1 MREAVPVE
9 GAERSVFEPLQLSA
23 VRDPADGVERG
34 AEPGEEVGGETFR
47 VCAIGRKQKD
57 VVLAGA
63 GGGPDVRICCGR
75 NPLGIDGGADARTL
89 HDVADVRR
97 QSVRNIHHGMYFV
110 PLAEPDA
117 FGDLRPGIAVYGS
130 GGGVVT
136 ARENVAQARPGG
148 SECSRREN
156 HVARDA
162 LRCGV

>member
-1 MREAVPVE
+1 
-9 GAERSVFEPLQLSA
+9 
-23 VRDPADGVERG
+23 
-34 AEPGEEVGGETFR
+34 
-47 VCAIGRKQKD
+47 
-57 VVLAGA
+57 
-63 GGGPDVRICCGR
+63 
-75 NPLGIDGGADARTL
+75 
-89 HDVADVRR
+89 
-97 QSVRNIHHGMYFV
+97 MYFV